1 VDPEGFDDRAKFVVH
16 SALWARTLTHM
27 SPTAVT
33 PSVEA
38 PPAPPERPGFFAVAW
53 ATFLGY
59 LVAAIVLVAVGGALL
74 LAGVGIF
81 DVGGTAGRGLF
92 YRYDLWSWAAEAC
105 VAILVTGLTALLV
118 GGYLSSRTGWEV
130 PFGTTF
136 LTLLLTGYAPALA
149 LTPLYGATAVVSLV
163 LAALVLRWR
172 ARPSG
177 AEPVTPLGQVPRR
190 FRRTV
195 AIGVAIAVP
204 VMGAYAVGY
213 ALMHPLRSGWN
224 MSNAKRSF
232 AREPGGRMLFVLQV
246 ENAGRAV
253 VHDIELVRTEGSPA
267 IQVERVGRTGPGGF
281 AFRGEAAL
289 RPLSGLEL
297 RRDDFDNQIALVL
310 RQGAS
315 CPTPVARLDA
325 VWLRYTVLGM
335 RHEQRI
341 PVVRGPFVRCR

>member
-1 VDPEGFDDRAKFVVH
+1 
-16 SALWARTLTHM
+16 M

-59 LVAAIVLVAVGGALL
+59 FVVAIVLVAVGLVL
-74 LAGVGIF
+74 MFAGVGII
-81 DVGGTAGRGLF
+81 DTGGSAGRGLF

-105 VAILVTGLTALLV
+105 VAILIVGLTALLV
-118 GGYLSSRTGWEV
+118 GSYLRWRTGWEV
-130 PFGTTF
+130 PFGTAF
-136 LTLLLTGYAPALA
+136 LTLFVTGYAPALA
-149 LTPLYGATAVVSLV
+149 ITPLYGATAVVSLV

-177 AEPVTPLGQVPRR
+177 AEPMTALGQVPRR
-190 FRRTV
+190 FRRSV
-195 AIGVAIAVP
+195 AIGIAIAVP
-204 VMGAYAVGY
+204 VMAAYAVGY
-213 ALMHPLRSGWN
+213 ALMHPLRSDW
-224 MSNAKRSF
+224 SLTNAKRSF
-232 AREPGGRMLFVLQV
+232 AREPGGRMLFELRVQ
-246 ENAGRAV
+246 NTGRAV
-253 VHDIELVRTEGSPA
+253 VHDLELVRTEGSPT
-267 IQVERVGRTGPGGF
+267 IQVERVGRTEGGGF

-297 RRDDFDNQIALVL
+297 RRDDFDNQIGLVL

-315 CPTPVARLDA
+315 CATPVARLDA
-325 VWLRYTVLGM
+325 VWLRYTVLGT

>member
-1 VDPEGFDDRAKFVVH
+1 
-16 SALWARTLTHM
+16 M
-27 SPTAVT
+27 SPAAVV

-59 LVAAIVLVAVGGALL
+59 FVAAIVLLAVGIVLL
-74 LAGVGIF
+74 FAGVGVV

-92 YRYDLWSWAAEAC
+92 YRYDLWSWAAEVCAAMFI
-105 VAILVTGLTALLV
+105 VGLTTVLV
-118 GGYLSSRTGWEV
+118 DAFLMSHTRWEV
-130 PFGTTF
+130 PFGTVF
-136 LTLLLTGYAPALA
+136 LTLLATGYAPALA

-177 AEPVTPLGQVPRR
+177 AEPMTPLGQVPRR

-204 VMGAYAVGY
+204 LMAAYVVGY
-213 ALMHPLRSGWN
+213 ALTHPLRYDWNPSG
-224 MSNAKRSF
+224 SKRLLQ
-232 AREPGGRMLFVLQV
+232 REPGGRSFFEFRLNNV
-246 ENAGRAV
+246 GRPV
-253 VHDIELVRTEGSPA
+253 VSDLELVKTEGSPA
-267 IQVERVGRTGPGGF
+267 IQVERMGRAAPGHLTWDG
-281 AFRGEAAL
+281 AAAIK
-289 RPLSGLEL
+289 PLSGFEL
-297 RRDDFDNQIALVL
+297 RRDAFDDDRLVLVL
-310 RQGAS
+310 RQGMS

-325 VWLRYTVLGM
+325 IWVRYTVLGM

>member
-1 VDPEGFDDRAKFVVH
+1 
-16 SALWARTLTHM
+16 M
-27 SPTAVT
+27 SPATLT

-38 PPAPPERPGFFAVAW
+38 PAVPPERPGFFAVAW

-59 LVAAIVLVAVGGALL
+59 LVAAIVLLAVGLVL
-74 LAGVGIF
+74 MLAGVGII

-105 VAILVTGLTALLV
+105 VAILITGLTSLLV
-118 GGYLSSRTGWEV
+118 GSYLTSHTRWEV
-130 PFGTTF
+130 PFGTVF
-136 LTLLLTGYAPALA
+136 LTLMVTGYAPALA
-149 LTPLYGATAVVSLV
+149 LTPLYGATALVSLV
-163 LAALVLRWR
+163 LAALFLRWR

-177 AEPVTPLGQVPRR
+177 AEPMTPLGQVPRR
-190 FRRTV
+190 FRRAV

-213 ALMHPLRSGWN
+213 ALMHPLRSDWN
-224 MSNAKRSF
+224 ATNAERSF
-232 AREPGGRMLFVLQV
+232 AREPGGRMLFELRV
-246 ENAGRAV
+246 ENTGRAV
-253 VHDIELVRTEGSPA
+253 VHDLELVKTEGSPA
-267 IQVERVGRTGPGGF
+267 IQVERVGRTDGGGF

-297 RRDDFDNQIALVL
+297 RRDDFDNQIGLVL

-315 CPTPVARLDA
+315 CPTAIARIDA
-325 VWLRYTVLGM
+325 IWVRYTVLGM

-341 PVVRGPFVRCR
+341 PLVHGPAVRCR

>member
-1 VDPEGFDDRAKFVVH
+1 
-16 SALWARTLTHM
+16 M

-59 LVAAIVLVAVGGALL
+59 LVAAIVLLAVGLVLL
-74 LAGVGIF
+74 LAGVGIL
-81 DVGGTAGRGLF
+81 DAGGTAGRGLF

-105 VAILVTGLTALLV
+105 VAILVTGLTALAV
-118 GGYLSSRTGWEV
+118 KSYLTSRTRWEV

-136 LTLLLTGYAPALA
+136 LTLMVTGYAPALA

-177 AEPVTPLGQVPRR
+177 AEPMTLLGQVPRR
-190 FRRTV
+190 LRRTV
-195 AIGVAIAVP
+195 AIGLAIGVP
-204 VMGAYAVGY
+204 LMAAYAVGY
-213 ALMHPLRSGWN
+213 ALTHPLRSDW
-224 MSNAKRSF
+224 SVTNAKRSF
-232 AREPGGRMLFVLQV
+232 AREPGGRMLFELQI
-246 ENAGRAV
+246 NNTGRAV
-253 VHDIELVRTEGSPA
+253 VHDLELVKTEGSPA
-267 IQVERVGRTGPGGF
+267 IQVERVGRAEPGHLAWDG
-281 AFRGEAAL
+281 AAAI

-297 RRDDFDNQIALVL
+297 RRDDFDNPMALVL
-310 RQGAS
+310 RQGTS

-325 VWLRYTVLGM
+325 VWVRYTVLGM